1 MIVRSLDIIFAR
13 TELLKKMGW
22 MVNVLYSFNE
32 VTNERMIDLCS
43 NAEQE
48 LYELNM
54 SNFQLTKHRLHL
66 QTPFFL

>member
-32 VTNERMIDLCS
+32 VTNDRMVDLCS
-43 NAEQE
+43 NVEQE

-54 SNFQLTKHRLHL
+54 SKLKLTKLPLHL
-66 QTPFFL
+66 LTAFSQ